1 MSTTTRMILF
11 LTLMTA
17 TIGLAAQ
24 ETATT
29 GNTVDTS
36 AEIVDTSAE
45 IIEETAQEP
54 VDETAS
60 EAALE
65 PETSGT
71 PEERELSP
79 AEVRSQFTSLLV
91 RHPRNVATVLAHDPL
106 LLQNDSFLARYPEI
120 AQFVATHPEIR
131 DNPSYYLFEFRGR
144 VGDKS
149 ILDDILDFAEV
160 LAVLA
165 VIACALGWLLRTI
178 IEQKRWN
185 RLSQTQSEVHNKILD
200 RFGTSEEL
208 LEYIKTPAG
217 TKFLESA
224 PIPLHSDKPA
234 RSNPLSSP
242 LTRMVWSIQLGV
254 VIAVASLGMLLVSF
268 RFSERSGDELF
279 AFGLIGF
286 CVGAGFIASAA
297 VSLIM
302 SQRLGLWDP
311 SRPTDQPSAPT
322 DPGTVR

>member
-1 MSTTTRMILF
+1 MSSTTRMILF

-29 GNTVDTS
+29 GDTVATG
-36 AEIVDTSAE
+36 AET
-45 IIEETAQEP
+45 IEETAQEP
-54 VDETAS
+54 IDETAS
-60 EAALE
+60 EPPLE
-65 PETSGT
+65 PETSET

-79 AEVRSQFTSLLV
+79 AELRGQFTTLLV
-91 RHPRNVATVLAHDPL
+91 RHPRNVATVLAHDPA

-120 AQFVATHPEIR
+120 AQFVANHPEIR
-131 DNPSYYLFEFRGR
+131 DNPSYYMYEFRGR
-144 VGDKS
+144 VGDQS
-149 ILDDILDFAEV
+149 ILDDILEPLGI
-160 LAVLA
+160 LAVFA
-165 VIACALGWLLRTI
+165 VIAYALGWLLRTI

-234 RSNPLSSP
+234 KSNPLSSP

-268 RFSERSGDELF
+268 RFPERSGDELF

-286 CVGAGFIASAA
+286 CLGVGFIGSAA
-297 VSLIM
+297 VSLFM

-311 SRPTDQPSAPT
+311 SRPPAQPGPST